1 MRVHQCILSM
11 RVHKR
16 TRNSWDKRSRCLGSF
31 SLKRS
36 RRCLGCL
43 SVKRR
48 SRYLG
53 SLCLKRSSWD
63 FRSLCDSIR
72 LVSLSVSSLIS
83 FLIDWR

>member
-1 MRVHQCILSM
+1 MGSLSL
-11 RVHKR
+11 KR
-16 TRNSWDKRSRCLGSF
+16 SSRCLGSL

-36 RRCLGCL
+36 
-43 SVKRR
+43 

-83 FLIDWR
+83 FLIGWR